1 MSKLID
7 NKVRYYCNG
16 PEKLETGH
24 FNSRFILSRE
34 GSMMIKHK
42 SYNTELKL
50 QVVLEVLKGEKT
62 LAQICREHEVAAD
75 LVCHWRD
82 VFLERAPQ
90 VFTDPRVSSKGTHDE
105 QRIAELECMVGR
117 LTMELDAS
125 KKALRGLSSRESLA
139 ERS

>member
-1 MSKLID
+1 MSKQ
-7 NKVRYYCNG
+7 
-16 PEKLETGH
+16 
-24 FNSRFILSRE
+24 
-34 GSMMIKHK
+34 K
-42 SYNTELKL
+42 SYNAELKL

-82 VFLERAPQ
+82 IFLERAPQ
-90 VFTDPRVSSKGTHDE
+90 VFSDPRALGKGSSDE
-105 QRIAELECMVGR
+105 QRIAELERMVGR

-125 KKALRGLSSRESLA
+125 KKALRLLPSRASTA

>member
-1 MSKLID
+1 M
-7 NKVRYYCNG
+7 
-16 PEKLETGH
+16 T
-24 FNSRFILSRE
+24 
-34 GSMMIKHK
+34 KHK
-42 SYNTELKL
+42 SYNAELKL

-90 VFTDPRVSSKGTHDE
+90 VFTDPHGTSKSANDE
-105 QRIAELECMVGR
+105 QRIAELERMVGR

-125 KKALRGLSSRESLA
+125 KKALRLLPSRASNG